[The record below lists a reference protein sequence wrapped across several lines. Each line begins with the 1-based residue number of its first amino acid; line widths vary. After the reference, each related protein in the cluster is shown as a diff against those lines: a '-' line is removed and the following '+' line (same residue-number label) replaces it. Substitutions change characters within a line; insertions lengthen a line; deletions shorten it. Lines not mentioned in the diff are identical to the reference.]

1 MAYNFNQFKA
11 RTVEIAEWL
20 SKELSGLRTGR
31 ATPAVLDGVSVDS
44 YGTRQPL
51 KAVASVSIEDAK
63 TLRVSPWDKGQV
75 KAIETALAAANL
87 GLSTATDSSGIRVI
101 FPDLTSERRTA
112 LIKVTKEKLEE
123 SRVSLRKE
131 REKVWNEIGDEE
143 KAGKISEDD
152 KFRGKEDL
160 QKLVDEANAKLEALA
175 EKKEQDLLA

>member
-1 MAYNFNQFKA
+1 MAYNFNQFKT
-11 RTVEIAEWL
+11 RTAEIAEWL

-63 TLRVSPWDKGQV
+63 TLRVSPWDKNQV
-75 KAIETALAAANL
+75 KAIETALSAANL

-123 SRVSLRKE
+123 ARVSLRKE
-131 REKVWNEIGDEE
+131 REKVWNEIVDEE

-152 KFRGKEDL
+152 KFRGKDDL